1 MQAVDTLCVAFH
13 ENHRFSIYVRIAN
26 NARANGA
33 NHLLYMDIVI
43 EILIEIYM
51 ELMFLIIPEEKRNK
65 KALFLTKLI
74 AVLCTLGI
82 IALGVWGIVLLA
94 DNHNLW
100 GIAPL
105 TVAIVLSLVQITFG
119 IILFVRRNKK

>member
-1 MQAVDTLCVAFH
+1 
-13 ENHRFSIYVRIAN
+13 
-26 NARANGA
+26 
-33 NHLLYMDIVI
+33 MDIVV

-65 KALFLTKLI
+65 RMMFLTKLI
-74 AVLCTLGI
+74 AILCTIGI

-94 DNHNLW
+94 DSHNLW

-105 TVAIVLSLVQITFG
+105 TVAIMLSLVQITLG